1 MQLHMHMNNN
11 GNGAENDNNNDNNN
25 NNDNILPVGI
35 CAAAV
40 LILCGSL
47 ALGTFF
53 DLEVSRTLYKPLDPF
68 FLTITILGQYL
79 HFAFNM
85 LLVGALFRQALVCEN
100 IGSTRRKV
108 YLAVCVYLAVSG
120 SVSGAL
126 PLLHEE
132 CFGAFETIAS
142 LSRTVTVPAV
152 SLIMYVPLF
161 FAGYFLTPHRYDKR
175 LVGKLIRMML
185 FIIAVL
191 ILTGIVKFYFA
202 RPRYRTTLAGYE
214 DVGFRPWYSPG
225 HGAEALAQKFGCD
238 INAFRSFPSGH
249 ALLNAS
255 AVCMFP
261 MLSQVFPK
269 LPRRNTVLAAAG
281 VIWTF
286 AVMLSRI
293 VLGAHYLSDVS
304 IGALIGLC
312 ASFGYVLIEKRISGD
327 TAVRTHTDT
336 PHKGL

>member
-11 GNGAENDNNNDNNN
+11 GNGAENDNNH
-25 NNDNILPVGI
+25 DNILPVGVY
-35 CAAAV
+35 AAAA
-40 LILCGSL
+40 LILCGTL
-47 ALGTFF
+47 AAGTFF
-53 DLEVSRTLYKPLDPF
+53 DLEVSQALYKPLDPF
-68 FLTITILGQYL
+68 FLVITILGQYL
-79 HFAFNM
+79 HLAFNM
-85 LLVGALFRQALVCEN
+85 LLVGALFRQALACES
-100 IGSTRRKV
+100 IDRTRRKV

-120 SVSGAL
+120 SVSGAF

-132 CFGAFETIAS
+132 CLGAFDVIAS
-142 LSRTVTVPAV
+142 LPQAVTIPAV
-152 SLIMYVPLF
+152 ILLMYAPLF
-161 FAGYFLTPHRYDKR
+161 FAGYFLSPHEYDRR

-191 ILTGIVKFYFA
+191 LLTGIAKFYFA

-249 ALLNAS
+249 ALMNAS
-255 AVCMFP
+255 AVCLFP
-261 MLSQVFPK
+261 MFSQVFTK
-269 LPRRNTVLAAAG
+269 LPHRNTALAAAG

-327 TAVRTHTDT
+327 TAQPLRDT
-336 PHKGL
+336 PHNGL